1 MGFRFSR
8 RFKIAP
14 GVRLNVS
21 KSGVST
27 SVGTR
32 GAWLTFG
39 SRGTRT
45 TVGIP
50 GTGISYTETHAAGHS
65 TPTAHLQPL
74 EQPTRTL
81 PADNLGEF
89 VPTKAASDWY
99 GLIVAVIFGA
109 FLGLAWM
116 LVR

>member
-8 RFKIAP
+8 HFKIAP
-14 GVRLNVS
+14 GIRLNIS
-21 KSGVST
+21 KSGLST
-27 SVGTR
+27 SVGTK
-32 GAWLTFG
+32 GAWFTVG
-39 SRGTRT
+39 SKGTRT

-50 GTGISYTETHAAGHS
+50 GTGISYTETHAASHRA
-65 TPTAHLQPL
+65 PTAHLQPL

-89 VPTKAASDWY
+89 APMKAASDWY
-99 GLIVAVIFGA
+99 GMIVAVIIGA
-109 FLGLAWM
+109 VLGLIWM